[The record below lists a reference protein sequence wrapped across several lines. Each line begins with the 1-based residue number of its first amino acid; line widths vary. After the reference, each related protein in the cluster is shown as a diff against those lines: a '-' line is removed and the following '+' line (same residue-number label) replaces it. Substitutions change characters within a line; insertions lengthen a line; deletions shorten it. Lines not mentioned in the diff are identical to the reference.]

1 MTEGGDGVALGPGPE
16 FDRIR
21 AVWRALGG
29 HGAAL
34 GDDAALVEV
43 GGERLAI
50 STDLAIEG
58 QHFRLGWLD
67 PVEIGWRAAAAAL
80 SDLAAV
86 AAQPVGVLASV
97 GVPGERSEAFLTELM
112 DGVARAAACVGAK
125 VWGGDL
131 VRSEHVTIDVVVVG
145 RAPAP
150 VSRAGAR
157 PGDGLWV
164 TGRLGGVVTAVR
176 AWSEGREPSAEARVR
191 FAHPTPRIAEGAWLR
206 DRGARAMIDLSDGL
220 VGDAGH
226 LAAASGVVCVI
237 EADRVPI
244 HAAADWE
251 SAIAGGEEYELLVAL
266 PGETADSLGREFEV
280 EFGVPLTHIGRIEEG
295 TGVRVVRNGQP
306 VDVEGGFSHF

>member
-67 PVEIGWRAAAAAL
+67 PVEIGWRAAAGAL

-97 GVPGERSEAFLTELM
+97 GVPGERSEAFLTGLM

-176 AWSEGREPSAEARVR
+176 AWSEGRETSAEALVR

-237 EADRVPI
+237 EAECVPI

-266 PGETADSLGREFEV
+266 RGETPDSLGREFEV
-280 EFGVPLTHIGRIEEG
+280 EFGVPLTQIGRIETG
-295 TGVRVVRNGQP
+295 TGVRVVRNGQR